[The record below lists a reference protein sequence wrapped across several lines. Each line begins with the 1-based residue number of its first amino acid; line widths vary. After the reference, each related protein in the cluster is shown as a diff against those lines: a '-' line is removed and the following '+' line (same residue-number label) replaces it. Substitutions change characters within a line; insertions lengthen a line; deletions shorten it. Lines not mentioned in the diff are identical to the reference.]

1 MNALFEVV
9 LPAALI
15 VFAGYMFGR
24 RIQVDLP
31 TLTKLTLYVL
41 APALTADGMYRSQ
54 LSKGEAGRLFLAF
67 SLATL
72 LLFVLVRVIC
82 RFADVSSPVRKSLV
96 ATTLFPN
103 TGNLGLSL
111 TFLALGQ
118 EGLDRAIIVYVASGM
133 LVFGLGPGI
142 VSGEGFRKGV
152 RSTLRLPTIWG
163 LALGLTFRLFDWH
176 MPTGIESSLHILA
189 QAAIP
194 VLLVTLGIQIS
205 RTRFRPEG
213 GDVLAASLRLAAGPL
228 AAAIAAYAVGL
239 SPLATD
245 VIVLQCA
252 TPTAVNALLV
262 ASEFGGDAPRAARAV
277 VLSSLLAFATIP
289 VVMWL
294 LGIG

>member
-1 MNALFEVV
+1 MNALFDVV
-9 LPAALI
+9 VPAALI
-15 VFAGYMFGR
+15 VFAGYLFGR

-41 APALTADGMYRSQ
+41 APALTADAMYRSQ
-54 LSKGEAGRLFLAF
+54 LSKGEAGQIFLAF
-67 SLATL
+67 ALSTTL
-72 LLFVLVRVIC
+72 LYILVRVIC
-82 RFADVSSPVRKSLV
+82 RVGNVAAPVRKSLV

-111 TFLALGQ
+111 TLLALGQ
-118 EGLDRAIIVYVASGM
+118 EGLDRAVVVYVASGL

-152 RSTLRLPTIWG
+152 KSTLRLPTIWG
-163 LALGLTFRLFDWH
+163 LSLGIAFRLLDIR
-176 MPTGIESSLHILA
+176 MPVGLESSLHILA

-205 RTRFRPEG
+205 RTRFRPAG
-213 GDVLAASLRLAAGPL
+213 GDLLAASLRLGAGP
-228 AAAIAAYAVGL
+228 IAAYAAATAVGL
-239 SPLATD
+239 STLTTQ
-245 VIVLQCA
+245 VFVLQLA

-289 VVMWL
+289 LVMWL
-294 LGIG
+294 FGIG